1 MAKELKSWR
10 RVRLSLVRET
20 ADQPY
25 TLRTPDDVARL
36 LRAFIGDDPRE
47 RVVAAYLDTKHRPI
61 TVHEVAIGVADASHM
76 HPREVFGPAVALA
89 ATALVVAH
97 NHPSGD
103 PAPSAEDRKITERL
117 SQAGELLGIPL
128 LDHII
133 FGAEGRQFSFSAERE
148 IAL

>member
-1 MAKELKSWR
+1 MARELKSWR

-47 RVVAAYLDTKHRPI
+47 RVVAAYLDTKHRPVA
-61 TVHEVAIGVADASHM
+61 VHEVSVGVADASDM

-117 SQAGELLGIPL
+117 RQAGELLGIAL

-133 FGAEGRQFSFSAERE
+133 FGAEGRQFSFCAERE